1 MSVPKSRQSKSRLEV
16 LYNAT
21 KLHDAIVALTLRSFG
36 VYSRNSVLRHKY
48 RTLIIQTKNEQY
60 VDELVLSYKN
70 LITQA
75 ANMIEVYLRQAKTI
89 YPSNK
94 TRLDLRMTCQNNALA
109 SCVEVKSILS
119 SVARVFNVDL
129 NLFEEPLSLVNRE
142 IKLIKNWQRSDIN
155 KFKKKHQSS

>member
-21 KLHDAIVALTLRSFG
+21 KLHDEIVALTLRSFG

-48 RTLIIQTKNEQY
+48 RTLVIQTKNEQY

-75 ANMIEVYLRQAKTI
+75 ANMVEVYLRQAI
-89 YPSNK
+89 F
-94 TRLDLRMTCQNNALA
+94 NA
-109 SCVEVKSILS
+109 
-119 SVARVFNVDL
+119 VDL
-129 NLFEEPLSLVNRE
+129 YVNVSVDVERYKEKQNYFFLVR
-142 IKLIKNWQRSDIN
+142 
-155 KFKKKHQSS
+155 